1 MWRCGF
7 NGKPS
12 AIVIHYQDT
21 GTVPKMPENYRDTI
35 LRLIQTT
42 PFDID
47 TELQVGGRTPTL
59 ANSEFLTNK
68 EQGDWA
74 EQIALATIN
83 ESSNEYRAVKYGR
96 DDSLSAGDPGFR
108 EFYEAY
114 QEELNTIGKRP
125 DLLIYR
131 SSDLP
136 ENCRYDVEDT
146 AFIERAVAAIE
157 VRSSSF
163 LADRYSSFMETRTQN
178 SERECERIR
187 NQLLEEPYA
196 GLLSQRRPHIYDM
209 VRNATPETFR
219 ELSFNRPNWS
229 SSPELRQLTDLLRD
243 LKEQMKILQTRNYLS
258 ITPKLEDL
266 ALVNRWIQ
274 TFGVRHYFMQVF
286 FDKAYVIPFRQ
297 ILEIVSDPDNEGPM
311 FSVERDTKNQGKTTI
326 KVDVQVGKE
335 ILGRIDLPQHRS
347 AMKELERGRLLFYVT
362 FQGGKGYLDRS
373 VFLEEIINPG

>member
-1 MWRCGF
+1 M
-7 NGKPS
+7 
-12 AIVIHYQDT
+12 
-21 GTVPKMPENYRDTI
+21 
-35 LRLIQTT
+35 
-42 PFDID
+42 
-47 TELQVGGRTPTL
+47 PTL

-114 QEELNTIGKRP
+114 QEELNAIGKKP

-136 ENCRYDVEDT
+136 ANGAYDLEDT

-178 SERECERIR
+178 AERECERIR
-187 NQLLEEPYA
+187 NRLLEEPYA
-196 GLLSQRRPHIYDM
+196 RLLSQRRPHIYDM
-209 VRNATPETFR
+209 VRDATLETFR

-229 SSPELRQLTDLLRD
+229 SSPELRQLTDLLRN

-274 TFGVRHYFMQVF
+274 TFGVRHYYMQVF

-362 FQGGKGYLDRS
+362 FQGGKGYLDQS
-373 VFLEEIINPG
+373 VFVDEIVNAG